1 LKGINFDEALEEVPG
16 DLLIGGLDGADLRIA
31 IVVSKWNHFVT
42 SKLLLG
48 ASSALQ
54 ECGVEAEDTLV
65 VWVPGSFEI
74 PFMALELADTG
85 DWDAIVCLGAVIR
98 GETSHFDYVA
108 SETARG
114 IASAAAET
122 GVPVSFGILTT
133 DNEQQALDRAGGQEG
148 NKGYDAVMTAIDMAN
163 LVSKLR
169 EKSDQ

>member
-1 LKGINFDEALEEVPG
+1 MKGINFDEALEEIPG
-16 DLLIGGLDGADLRIA
+16 DLLVGGLDGADLRIA
-31 IVVSKWNHFVT
+31 IVVAKWNHFVT
-42 SKLLLG
+42 SKLLIG
-48 ASSALQ
+48 ASNALQ
-54 ECGVEAEDTLV
+54 ECGVGAEDTLV

-169 EKSDQ
+169 EKADQ